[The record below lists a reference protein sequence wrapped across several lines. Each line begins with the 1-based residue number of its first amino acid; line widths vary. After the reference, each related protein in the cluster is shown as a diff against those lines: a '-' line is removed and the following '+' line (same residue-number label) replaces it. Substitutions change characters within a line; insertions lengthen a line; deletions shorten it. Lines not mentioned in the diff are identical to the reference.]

1 MNGVLRNRKRSLSK
15 CLLGLVMLV
24 GGIMIG
30 HAQDPRMAHPFLWKS
45 FNNPGHTGFDGR
57 LGVDLGIQRSFW
69 SNPLDFRSYFVGA
82 ELPIG
87 NKRTFG
93 LGGVGLFFQRDLE
106 GSLMYATNSI
116 GLAVSGRVKIME
128 STTLQL
134 GIQPVIY
141 QKSLDPNRL
150 VLGDQLDSYY
160 GKILGVSPELLD
172 IYKDKITLV
181 DFAAGLYGKTNF
193 YVKNGAMAS
202 VEYGFSLYHIIE
214 PSQSFVSEQG
224 SLSSKENLIN
234 RRMSMYLSYF
244 HPLVVGNEIN
254 TVLSP
259 YLMYEKQGG
268 MSNVQ
273 AGVYWEEESYGLIGA
288 ALKKDQYGG
297 MALSAMSFTLG
308 VNLSPEPGLAWR
320 ICYTYE
326 LPLNQ
331 GTVYKNT
338 THALS
343 LHWYIQ
349 KNDNRT
355 EDRFANSP
363 NNKRTYRKKVDC
375 RSGWFGLRGRKA
387 KKAFYF

>member
-1 MNGVLRNRKRSLSK
+1 MKRFCKIGLLFV
-15 CLLGLVMLV
+15 CLLCRGTLCR
-24 GGIMIG
+24 G
-30 HAQDPRMAHPFLWKS
+30 QDPRMAHPFLWKT

-57 LGVDLGIQRSFW
+57 LGIDLGIQRSFW

-87 NKRTFG
+87 NKRTYG
-93 LGGVGLFFQRDLE
+93 LGGVGLSFQRDME

-116 GLAVSGRVKIME
+116 GFAVSGRVRIME
-128 STTLQL
+128 NTVLQL
-134 GIQPVIY
+134 GIQPVVY
-141 QKSLDPNRL
+141 QKSLDPSRL
-150 VLGDQLDSYY
+150 ILGDQLDSYY
-160 GKILGVSPELLD
+160 GKILNVSPELLD
-172 IYKDKITLV
+172 IYKDKITLL
-181 DFAAGLYGKTNF
+181 DFSTGLYGKTNF
-193 YVKNGAMAS
+193 HVKNGAMAS
-202 VEYGFSLYHIIE
+202 VEYGLAVFHVIE

-234 RRMSMYLSYF
+234 RRMSAYLSYS
-244 HPLVVGNEIN
+244 HPIVIGNEIN

-259 YLMYEKQGG
+259 YLMYENQGS
-268 MSNVQ
+268 MANVRIG
-273 AGVYWEEESYGLIGA
+273 AYWEEESYGLLGA
-288 ALKKDQYGG
+288 SFKKDQYEGL
-297 MALSAMSFTLG
+297 ALSAVAFTLG
-308 VNLSPEPGLAWR
+308 VNLSPEPGTGWR

-326 LPLNQ
+326 LPMNQ

-349 KNDNRT
+349 QNDNRT

-363 NNKRTYRKKVDC
+363 NNKRVYRKKERC

>member
-1 MNGVLRNRKRSLSK
+1 MKGCLRNRKSSMGRW
-15 CLLGLVMLV
+15 LLLLAIVV
-24 GGIMIG
+24 GGSCVSK
-30 HAQDPRMAHPFLWKS
+30 AQDPRMAHPFLWKT

-57 LGVDLGIQRSFW
+57 LGIDLGLQRSFW

-106 GSLMYATNSI
+106 GSLMYATNSLGI
-116 GLAVSGRVKIME
+116 AVSGRVKIME
-128 STTLQL
+128 NTVLQL
-134 GIQPVIY
+134 GIQPVVY

-160 GKILGVSPELLD
+160 GKILAVSPELMDL
-172 IYKDKITLV
+172 YKDKITLI
-181 DFAAGLYGKTNF
+181 DFGAGLYGKTNF
-193 YVKNGAMAS
+193 YVNNGAMAS
-202 VEYGFSLYHIIE
+202 LEYGVALYHIIE

-224 SLSSKENLIN
+224 SLSSKENMIN
-234 RRMSMYLSYF
+234 RRMSVYLSYS
-244 HPLVVGNEIN
+244 HPFVVANEIN

-259 YLMYEKQGG
+259 YLMVEKQGG
-268 MSNVQ
+268 MSNMQ
-273 AGVYWEEESYGLIGA
+273 IGAYWEEETYGLLGA

-308 VNLSPEPGLAWR
+308 VNLSPEPGMGWR

>member
-1 MNGVLRNRKRSLSK
+1 MGKRGFLAAF
-15 CLLGLVMLV
+15 LFWGILVCQ
-24 GGIMIG
+24 G
-30 HAQDPRMAHPFLWKS
+30 QDPRMAHPFLWKT

-57 LGVDLGIQRSFW
+57 LGIDLGIQRSFW

-87 NKRTFG
+87 SKRTFG

-116 GLAVSGRVKIME
+116 GMAISGRVRIME
-128 STTLQL
+128 NTVLQL
-134 GIQPVIY
+134 GIQPVVY
-141 QKSLDPNRL
+141 QKSLDPSRL

-160 GKILGVSPELLD
+160 GKILDVSPELLD
-172 IYKDKITLV
+172 VYKDKITLV
-181 DFAAGLYGKTNF
+181 DFGAGLYGKTNF
-193 YVKNGAMAS
+193 HVQNGALAS
-202 VEYGFSLYHIIE
+202 VEYGFSLYHVIE

-234 RRMSMYLSYF
+234 RRMSMYFSYS
-244 HPLVVGNEIN
+244 HPIVVGNEIN

-259 YLMYEKQGG
+259 YLMYEKQGP

-273 AGVYWEEESYGLIGA
+273 FGAYWEEESYGLLGA
-288 ALKKDQYGG
+288 SFKKDQYKGL
-297 MALSAMSFTLG
+297 ALSAVAFTFG
-308 VNLSPEPGLAWR
+308 VNLSPEPGMAWR

-326 LPLNQ
+326 LPMNQ

-349 KNDNRT
+349 KNDNRM

-363 NNKRTYRKKVDC
+363 NNKRTYRKRVDC
-375 RSGWFGLRGRKA
+375 RSGWFGLKGRKA
-387 KKAFYF
+387 KRAFYF